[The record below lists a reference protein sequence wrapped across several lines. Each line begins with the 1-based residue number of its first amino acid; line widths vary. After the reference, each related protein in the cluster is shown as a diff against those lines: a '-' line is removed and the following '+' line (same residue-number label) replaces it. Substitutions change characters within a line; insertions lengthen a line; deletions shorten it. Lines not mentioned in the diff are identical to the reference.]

1 MENKIESLKEIS
13 DVCEINSLITKFS
26 VINEFIKQAVMY
38 VSIKKGKKEEI
49 LLEELDLFTK
59 KLDEMNKIIN
69 EIVSYK

>member
-59 KLDEMNKIIN
+59 KLDEMNKIID